1 MDVNSFAE
9 IEDEFAA
16 RISRIVWCTMTT
28 IDRSDRPRGRIIHP
42 IWEGSTGW
50 IATGRHSFKE
60 RHLAHSPWVSL
71 SYWDQEHQQVHAEC
85 RAHWEDD
92 AAEKERVWK
101 LYGSTPAPLGY
112 DLQMFW
118 KDGPLDPEY
127 GLLKLTPWR
136 IEISALG
143 DMMQGKPAR
152 VWRQEAT
159 S

>member
-1 MDVNSFAE
+1 MC
-9 IEDEFAA
+9 I
-16 RISRIVWCTMTT
+16 R
-28 IDRSDRPRGRIIHP
+28 DR
-42 IWEGSTGW
+42 
-50 IATGRHSFKE
+50 
-60 RHLAHSPWVSL
+60 
-71 SYWDQEHQQVHAEC
+71 
-85 RAHWEDD
+85 
-92 AAEKERVWK
+92 
-101 LYGSTPAPLGY
+101 STPAPLGY